1 MAGVKCLL
9 GGLHHGIDRDL
20 GDDDLDLDLRQ
31 EGAVHRHT
39 TVFFSGAF
47 LDAAAHDLRDRHAG
61 DAQIVEDALE
71 LVELGKL
78 CNDGHFVHPG
88 VVDAVVDDS
97 RLTHHRH
104 SSGSWSHRWKG
115 SGKSRR

>member
-1 MAGVKCLL
+1 MFG
-9 GGLHHGIDRDL
+9 
-20 GDDDLDLDLRQ
+20 
-31 EGAVHRHT
+31 
-39 TVFFSGAF
+39 GAF
-47 LDAAAHDLRDRHAG
+47 LDAAAHDLGDRHAG
-61 DAQIVEDALE
+61 DAQIVEGALE